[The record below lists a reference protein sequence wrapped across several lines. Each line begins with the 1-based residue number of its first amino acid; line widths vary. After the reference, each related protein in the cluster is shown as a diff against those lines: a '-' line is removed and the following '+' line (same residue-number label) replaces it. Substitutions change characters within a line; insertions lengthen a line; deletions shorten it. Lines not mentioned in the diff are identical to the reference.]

1 MKILDRDNKGVTTIQ
16 DESGVFKITI
26 PKCHSALSLLSSC
39 EKNNWQDKEVIAD
52 DGYVYD
58 KAGNRK
64 RKWFSDLRVASSGF
78 VRCGDRRIGTR
89 KPFYYW
95 HPKLENLAYC
105 EAKYYKM
112 CIKVEQFFKNSDVFK
127 KTIAAQPFLCAY
139 EKSYVVFDG
148 KPTDQGL
155 GWNWCKE
162 EDIKN
167 YPFYPYPMNQE
178 AGDAYFA
185 YREEADRWY
194 RRKWYFEKLF
204 LKSLD
209 KNLSLKL
216 TGLVDYVK
224 LSVNNREYLITKDL
238 GYDSEGVKILC
249 NPKNT
254 VIIEIG

>member
-16 DESGVFKITI
+16 DESGVFKITV
-26 PKCHSALSLLSSC
+26 PQGHSALSLLSY

-58 KAGNRK
+58 ENGNRK
-64 RKWFSDLRVASSGF
+64 RKWFSDLRIIVDP
-78 VRCGDRRIGTR
+78 RNIR
-89 KPFYYW
+89 PFYYW
-95 HPKLENLAYC
+95 HPKLDDLAYC
-105 EAKYYKM
+105 EAKYHKM
-112 CIKVEQFFKNSDVFK
+112 CIKVECFFENSNVFNE
-127 KTIAAQPFLCAY
+127 TIAAQPFCCAY
-139 EKSYVVFDG
+139 KHGYVVFDG
-148 KPTDQGL
+148 KPTDDFL